1 MLDTHLIIG
10 EVLRPQGV
18 RGEVKVR
25 PITCDPDRFADTDYV
40 FLKRRDQFER
50 RNVCVNRIA
59 DDAIY
64 MKFKGVDDRNAAELL
79 RGEMLY
85 IDREHAVQLDEDEEF
100 ICDLIGCEGVDT
112 DGRSLGKLTDVMQPG
127 GNDVYVFNG
136 PLGEVL
142 VPALNRVVLKV
153 DVASKSMLLDA
164 KVLSEVAVFD
174 ED

>member
-40 FLKRRDQFER
+40 FLKRRDQFEK

-64 MKFKGVDDRNAAELL
+64 MKFEGVDDRNAAELL

-136 PLGEVL
+136 PLGEML